1 MQHERTNHV
10 QDKTTGDS
18 STAAAHGAGTMSRYE
33 YTGEDC
39 GLFYGLFTNKVTCT
53 GNQPW
58 LAFPG
63 GPVPRSHALDVLRDE
78 NGEPVQ

>member
-1 MQHERTNHV
+1 
-10 QDKTTGDS
+10 
-18 STAAAHGAGTMSRYE
+18 MSRYE

-58 LAFPG
+58 LA
-63 GPVPRSHALDVLRDE
+63 VPRSHALDVLRDE